1 MQTIQGLTISDLKRV
16 EMEHLE
22 LYKGKIYI
30 PRGKRGNSRT
40 LELKPWQVI
49 EFLEYINEVR
59 PKLLPSNNQEVTQVF
74 IAANNKLSDMVLG
87 IMKKLKKTNHKVI
100 NVNQIRASVIVNW
113 LSQYNLRK
121 VQILAGHKYIST
133 TERYIQEDLKQLQEV
148 INNYHPLN

>member
-1 MQTIQGLTISDLKRV
+1 
-16 EMEHLE
+16 
-22 LYKGKIYI
+22 
-30 PRGKRGNSRT
+30 
-40 LELKPWQVI
+40 
-49 EFLEYINEVR
+49 
-59 PKLLPSNNQEVTQVF
+59 
-74 IAANNKLSDMVLG
+74 MVLG